1 MSAEGL
7 ADLQNELA
15 VSQVLCRVLAH
26 AYLSIAGIVVASTD
40 ESSLTKCGLLPVLS
54 SCWIAPTT
62 ISSLIPSTS
71 ILLSPSLSGDGGGD
85 SAAPRF
91 GFCSLVRMAVDR
103 GGLMS
108 PRVGEALPWDRFDF
122 LTGGSSPSTAVLGGE
137 GWMTT
142 LARLGAMMPISVSD
156 SDFRRVL

>member
-7 ADLQNELA
+7 ADLHDELA
-15 VSQVLCRVLAH
+15 VSQRLYFVLAH
-26 AYLSIAGIVVASTD
+26 AYFSMAGIVVASTD
-40 ESSLTKCGLLPVLS
+40 ESSLTKCGLLPVFS

-62 ISSLIPSTS
+62 ISSLMPSMS
-71 ILLSPSLSGDGGGD
+71 ILPSPSLGGEGGGD
-85 SAAPRF
+85 NAAPRL
-91 GFCSLVRMAVDR
+91 GFCSFMRMAVGR

-108 PRVGEALPWDRFDF
+108 PMVGEALPWARFDF

-137 GWMTT
+137 GWTAT

>member
-15 VSQVLCRVLAH
+15 VSQIVSTALAH
-26 AYLSIAGIVVASTD
+26 AYLSIAGMFVASIA
-40 ESSLTKCGLLPVLS
+40 ESSLTKWGLLPVLS

-62 ISSLIPSTS
+62 ISSLMPSMS

-85 SAAPRF
+85 NAAARL
-91 GFCSLVRMAVDR
+91 GFCSFMRMAVER

-108 PRVGEALPWDRFDF
+108 PMVGEAFP
-122 LTGGSSPSTAVLGGE
+122 
-137 GWMTT
+137 
-142 LARLGAMMPISVSD
+142 
-156 SDFRRVL
+156 

>member
-1 MSAEGL
+1 MSE
-7 ADLQNELA
+7 
-15 VSQVLCRVLAH
+15 VLSFVMAH
-26 AYLSIAGIVVASTD
+26 AYLSIAGIVVARID
-40 ESSLTKCGLLPVLS
+40 ESSLTKCGLLPVFS

-62 ISSLIPSTS
+62 ISSLMPSMS

-85 SAAPRF
+85 NAAPRL
-91 GFCSLVRMAVDR
+91 GFCSFMRMAVER

-108 PRVGEALPWDRFDF
+108 PMVGEALPCDRFDF

-137 GWMTT
+137 GWTAT